1 MSTALLT
8 RTTTETLVPRVNLL
22 PPEIA
27 DAARFRRLQFQLGGV
42 VLASVGVVG
51 LLFVVASGQVAGAQ
65 EGLDQATADTALVQ
79 QQVVQL
85 AEVPKVYG
93 QVAAAETQLSTAM
106 GPEVRWSNYLTDL
119 SLTVP
124 ADIGLT
130 SLTIKQAAEPA
141 AGAQPN
147 PANSAASVL
156 GTPGI
161 ATLSFEGQAVDQD
174 DVAAFLD
181 ALAKQKYTVDPYFTN
196 ATRSDDSNSGQEVV
210 AFSAT
215 ATVDE
220 AARSG
225 RYTKAG

>member
-1 MSTALLT
+1 MSNALLT

-27 DAARFRRLQFQLGGV
+27 DAARFRRLQAQLGGL

-51 LLFVVASGQVAGAQ
+51 LLFLVASGQVANAQ

-130 SLTIKQAAEPA
+130 SLTIKQAAEA
-141 AGAQPN
+141 APGAQPN
-147 PANSAASVL
+147 PANSATSVL

-196 ATRSDDSNSGQEVV
+196 ATKSDDSNSGREVV